1 MSKQRPPIAIVG
13 VSALFPGSSDA
24 NGFWRDILAGRD
36 LIGDVP
42 PTHWLIEDYYDPDP
56 KAPDKTYAKR
66 GGFLSPVSFD
76 PLEFGVPPSIV
87 PATDTSQLLA
97 LIVAQRV
104 LCLLYTSPSPRDRTR
119 SRMPSSA

>member
-42 PTHWLIEDYYDPDP
+42 PTHWLIEDYYDPNP
-56 KAPDKTYAKR
+56 AAKDKTYAKR
-66 GGFLSPVSFD
+66 GGFLSPAS
-76 PLEFGVPPSIV
+76 
-87 PATDTSQLLA
+87 TS
-97 LIVAQRV
+97 
-104 LCLLYTSPSPRDRTR
+104 TR
-119 SRMPSSA
+119 WSSACRRASCRRRTPRSCSR